1 MIILKHGNATKLRGG
16 SQTAPDVTIVHS
28 KRHHLA
34 QWRKG
39 DPLGSDHLLLITEF
53 GNTATTKK
61 TKERSFNYKKA
72 DWPLFK
78 IEIDKNLRQFDSGY
92 LTLEKDYKKFEDV
105 ILGAANTAILTCGVE
120 KSSIPWW
127 NNECAE
133 RRTQYRECSRRWQD
147 DMTDEKKEEEN
158 LAKKQLDDCIRDNKK
173 RAW

>member
-1 MIILKHGNATKLRGG
+1 MIILKNGNATKLRGG

-92 LTLEKDYKKFEDV
+92 LTLEKDYKKFEDI
-105 ILGAANTAILTCGVE
+105 ILGAV
-120 KSSIPWW
+120 